1 MKDRQ
6 LKAQYILG
14 KLRRQYFMSLPET
27 EEDMKKSRTRFAI
40 GEASSGAVDQIAGGV
55 FIVLLMSYVGISDA
69 NIGMLTSLA
78 ALAAIVQIISI
89 SYVKRLKKSKLFVCL
104 VVLQRAWLG
113 IMFLVPLLNISNH
126 LKVIFIIGCYLY
138 SKTSVQVG
146 SSSIQE
152 WVASLVPVSLRGKY
166 FALKDIINVIVMAI
180 ALLLVGWVVDLFRA
194 ADQMTGAFLFI
205 GIFII
210 LLSLLSFSYFSW
222 VKEPKLAMLNSQGK
236 EIHGSLAKKADKSLG
251 DLLEKENLFEECKVA
266 FKMSNF
272 KKYFIL
278 ECLWII
284 TFFISSPFNPSYS
297 IKELGLSYTFISII
311 AFVSSIVRIIL
322 TSQMGKISDKYGMA
336 RTLKITILSLGIH
349 FLVWSFTTPSNAML
363 MYIISSAFATV
374 AWSFIPIGIFN
385 VKLEWISYDKR
396 VVQFAILS
404 SITGTLGFLMSVVSG
419 KLLDAL
425 QKKPLYFAGDIV
437 YAQQLL
443 NFLGLIASI
452 VTCLYIH
459 FVLQKEKPAVDT
471 KDGML
476 V

>member
-1 MKDRQ
+1 MKSCD
-6 LKAQYILG
+6 
-14 KLRRQYFMSLPET
+14 
-27 EEDMKKSRTRFAI
+27 
-40 GEASSGAVDQIAGGV
+40 
-55 FIVLLMSYVGISDA
+55 
-69 NIGMLTSLA
+69 
-78 ALAAIVQIISI
+78 
-89 SYVKRLKKSKLFVCL
+89 
-104 VVLQRAWLG
+104 
-113 IMFLVPLLNISNH
+113 
-126 LKVIFIIGCYLY
+126 
-138 SKTSVQVG
+138 
-146 SSSIQE
+146 
-152 WVASLVPVSLRGKY
+152 
-166 FALKDIINVIVMAI
+166 
-180 ALLLVGWVVDLFRA
+180 
-194 ADQMTGAFLFI
+194 
-205 GIFII
+205 
-210 LLSLLSFSYFSW
+210 
-222 VKEPKLAMLNSQGK
+222 
-236 EIHGSLAKKADKSLG
+236 
-251 DLLEKENLFEECKVA
+251 
-266 FKMSNF
+266 
-272 KKYFIL
+272 
-278 ECLWII
+278 
-284 TFFISSPFNPSYS
+284 S

-471 KDGML
+471 KDGMI